1 MPRHHD
7 RPDGSPTLTRLVKK
21 HLKKVIEQARE
32 ASVEKR
38 ESARSETFTKRAYK
52 AIELG
57 YQEALRLH
65 QKHLQPAHLL
75 FGLVA
80 EEEGVAAMALRHLDV
95 SLSQVRVVVEQLPEQ
110 GAQGSMQEM
119 HLSASAQ
126 TVIDLALNEMHHLH
140 HRFLGTEHL
149 LLGLTMCEGEQEV
162 DELLE
167 KLNITTEQI
176 RTQVINLLEHLT
188 PTSGQGP
195 SQGTTA
201 SKVKGNVVM
210 CRLDDND
217 LTAVDMLVE
226 AGIRTTRSDAASWLI
241 HAGIQAN
248 QSLFQKM
255 SATVAEI
262 QRLRELAQSLV
273 DETTQS
279 SSDDLSQHFN
289 SASQQDTEEH

>member
-1 MPRHHD
+1 MPKHHD
-7 RPDGSPTLTRLVKK
+7 RPNVSPTLTRLVKK

-32 ASVEKR
+32 TSVEKR
-38 ESARSETFTKRAYK
+38 EGSRSEMFTKRAYE
-52 AIELG
+52 AIELA

-65 QKHLQPAHLL
+65 HELLQPAHLL

-95 SLSQVRVVVEQLPEQ
+95 SISQVRVIVEQLPGQ
-110 GAQGSMQEM
+110 GAQSSMQEM

-126 TVIDLALNEMHHLH
+126 TVIDLALNEMHRFH
-140 HRFLGTEHL
+140 HRFIGTEHL
-149 LLGLTMCEGEQEV
+149 LLGLTKCEGEQEV
-162 DELLE
+162 DDLLE

-176 RTQVINLLEHLT
+176 RAQVINLLEHLT
-188 PTSGQGP
+188 STSGQGP

-241 HAGIQAN
+241 HAGIEAN
-248 QSLFQKM
+248 RSLFQKM

-279 SSDDLSQHFN
+279 SSDDPSQYLN
-289 SASQQDTEEH
+289 KASQQYTEEQ